1 MTSKLFVAGPNVDNL
16 ALRDHKEGASV
27 RKFWIPL
34 AALLGVTGVGMAAYA
49 SHGLGFIADA
59 AVREATRASLQMAV
73 QQQMLHVLAL
83 LGVGILALTGKGN
96 RWLCAAG
103 GLMALGVLL
112 FSGLIYLRTFTGIE
126 TFRPLVPWGGTCL
139 MLGWLA
145 LGVAG
150 WKASKNS
157 SAA

>member
-1 MTSKLFVAGPNVDNL
+1 M
-16 ALRDHKEGASV
+16 

-49 SHGLGFIADA
+49 SHGLGFIADTT
-59 AVREATRASLQMAV
+59 VREAARASLQMAV
-73 QQQMLHVLAL
+73 QQQMFHALAL

-126 TFRPLVPWGGTCL
+126 TFRPFVPWGGTCL
-139 MLGWLA
+139 MLGWLC
-145 LGVAG
+145 LGIGAY
-150 WKASKNS
+150 KK
-157 SAA
+157 SAAV